1 MFDYETLKLIW
12 WALVGVLLIG
22 FALTDG
28 FDLGVGA
35 LLRIVGKNDDERRV
49 IINCVGPT
57 WDGNQVWLI
66 LGAGAVFAAWPVVYA
81 VSFSVLYPAML
92 AALFALFFRPT
103 GFEYRSKL
111 TSLQWRGFW
120 DWALTAGGALPAIV
134 FGAAFGLML
143 TGIPFHFDAEMR
155 VVMDGG
161 ILDTLS
167 PFAILAGLVSLAMLM
182 MHGAAFLNVKT
193 RAAVQTQARQALRF
207 TAIAFIVLFA
217 LAGYWV
223 IYHLQ
228 GYHIATIG
236 NMNAGLAPTDKHVVM
251 AVGAWM
257 QNFYDMPWMWI
268 APAMGFVGALAA
280 IVLSA
285 LPVTAFLATGISVTG
300 VVLTAGFALFPFML
314 PSSSMADHSLT
325 VWDSSSSEHSLWLMV
340 VAAVIFVPLILAYT
354 TWVYRVLRGP
364 VLVED
369 VRRDEYG
376 MY

>member
-1 MFDYETLKLIW
+1 MFDYETLKVIW

-35 LLRIVGKNDDERRV
+35 LLRLIGKSDEQRRV
-49 IINCVGPT
+49 ILNCVGPT

-66 LGAGAVFAAWPVVYA
+66 LGAGAVFAAWPMIYA
-81 VSFSVLYPAML
+81 VAFSVLYPAML

-111 TSLQWRGFW
+111 ASTRWRGFW
-120 DWALTAGGALPAIV
+120 DWGLTLGGALPAIV

-143 TGIPFHFDAEMR
+143 TGIPFHFDADMR

-161 ILDTLS
+161 ILDALS

-193 RAAVQTQARQALRF
+193 RDTIQMQARGILK
-207 TAIAFIVLFA
+207 IATLTFIVLFA
-217 LAGYWV
+217 IAGIW
-223 IYHLQ
+223 IANGIE
-228 GYHIATIG
+228 GYHIDSIG
-236 NMNAGLAPTDKHVVM
+236 NINTGLSPQGKHVVV

-257 QNFYDMPWMWI
+257 QNFHDMPWMWM
-268 APAMGFVGALAA
+268 APALGFAGAVAV
-280 IVLSA
+280 IVLSST
-285 LPVTAFLATGISVTG
+285 PVAAFLASGASITG
-300 VVLTAGFALFPFML
+300 VILTAGFALFPFML
-314 PSSSMADHSLT
+314 PSSSMPNHSLT
-325 VWDSSSSEHSLWLMV
+325 VWDAGSSEHSLVLMLI
-340 VAAVIFVPLILAYT
+340 AAVIFIPLILAYT

-364 VLVED
+364 VRVED

-376 MY
+376 IY